1 MITKLYSSKQL
12 SVVISEWYLLV
23 VCVCVELLLD
33 QLIALRLLAPEQR
46 VKVFDILLSRHRHQH
61 EKKET
66 RSGLPIIRSLAD
78 MGRRSSERRMVD
90 TGSEIVHQFRL
101 NFTQVF
107 N

>member
-1 MITKLYSSKQL
+1 MATKLYSSKQL
-12 SVVISEWYLLV
+12 SVVISEWYLLW
-23 VCVCVELLLD
+23 CVCVELLLD

-90 TGSEIVHQFRL
+90 TGSEMLIGL
-101 NFTQVF
+101 D
-107 N
+107 